1 MSLFLSSSLIR
12 SSGVV
17 NIKKYGD
24 KYKVTWCKSVRKKGY
39 EKYLRD
45 EYDGLIQSPFDG
57 SWVSVLEVSDFI
69 PESNNKLVSD
79 VKLSNN
85 ISRAKSKVF
94 EYAYYNHW
102 DYFITLT
109 ISPDKYDRYD
119 LKAYIKDLGKFINNY
134 NTVHHSKISYVLIP
148 EQHKDGA
155 WHMHGLISGILS
167 KHLETNKNGYL
178 DFPMYARKFGFCSL
192 SSIKNHEAVC
202 KYITKYVTKEL
213 FSRSCGER
221 CYYCSK
227 GLKKAELLFR
237 LEDCNP
243 DFIKWDF
250 EHEDGFCKTAMT
262 DSLDFMQNICIN
274 K

>member
-57 SWVSVLEVSDFI
+57 SWVSVSEVSDFI

-94 EYAYYNHW
+94 EYAYCNHW

-119 LKAYIKDLGKFINNY
+119 L
-134 NTVHHSKISYVLIP
+134 
-148 EQHKDGA
+148 
-155 WHMHGLISGILS
+155 
-167 KHLETNKNGYL
+167 
-178 DFPMYARKFGFCSL
+178 
-192 SSIKNHEAVC
+192 
-202 KYITKYVTKEL
+202 
-213 FSRSCGER
+213 
-221 CYYCSK
+221 
-227 GLKKAELLFR
+227 
-237 LEDCNP
+237 
-243 DFIKWDF
+243 
-250 EHEDGFCKTAMT
+250 
-262 DSLDFMQNICIN
+262 
-274 K
+274 

>member
-1 MSLFLSSSLIR
+1 MSLLSPSTLIR
-12 SSGVV
+12 SQGVV
-17 NIKKYGD
+17 NIKKYGN
-24 KYKVTWCKSVRKKGY
+24 KYKVTWCKSVRKKGFELY
-39 EKYLRD
+39 VPD
-45 EYDGLIQSPFDG
+45 EYEGMTKNPFDG
-57 SWVSVLEVSDFI
+57 LYVPDV
-69 PESNNKLVSD
+69 PVSD

-94 EYAYYNHW
+94 EYAYCNHW

-109 ISPDKYDRYD
+109 ISPEKYDRYD
-119 LKAYIKDLGKFINNY
+119 LKTYVKDLGKFISNY
-134 NTVHHSKISYVLIP
+134 NKVHHSKISYVLIP

-155 WHMHGLISGILS
+155 WHMHGLISGILP
-167 KHLETNKNGYL
+167 KHLITNKNGYL
-178 DFPMYARKFGFCSL
+178 DFSMYSMRFGFCSL
-192 SSIKNHEAVC
+192 SPIKSHEAVC

-227 GLKKAELLFR
+227 GLKKAELLYR

>member
-1 MSLFLSSSLIR
+1 MFLFLNS
-12 SSGVV
+12 
-17 NIKKYGD
+17 IK
-24 KYKVTWCKSVRKKGY
+24 T
-39 EKYLRD
+39 
-45 EYDGLIQSPFDG
+45 
-57 SWVSVLEVSDFI
+57 
-69 PESNNKLVSD
+69 
-79 VKLSNN
+79 
-85 ISRAKSKVF
+85 A
-94 EYAYYNHW
+94 
-102 DYFITLT
+102 
-109 ISPDKYDRYD
+109 
-119 LKAYIKDLGKFINNY
+119 
-134 NTVHHSKISYVLIP
+134 
-148 EQHKDGA
+148 
-155 WHMHGLISGILS
+155 HGLISGILS

-262 DSLDFMQNICIN
+262 DSLDFMQNICVN

>member
-17 NIKKYGD
+17 SIKKYGD

-57 SWVSVLEVSDFI
+57 AWVSVSEVSDFI

-94 EYAYYNHW
+94 EYAYCNHW

-119 LKAYIKDLGKFINNY
+119 LKAYIKDLGKFI
-134 NTVHHSKISYVLIP
+134 S
-148 EQHKDGA
+148 
-155 WHMHGLISGILS
+155 
-167 KHLETNKNGYL
+167 
-178 DFPMYARKFGFCSL
+178 F
-192 SSIKNHEAVC
+192 IKNHEAVC